1 MLAEYQ
7 WWHGSFLFLAVIL
20 EIVANIFLKLSN
32 GFKRLW
38 IGVLSLIAVLGAFSA
53 LAVAVKGIELSIAYA
68 LWGAFGVVA
77 TVAAGWILFN
87 QRLNYKGWGGIILL
101 IIGMVVIKLA

>member
-7 WWHGSFLFLAVIL
+7 WWHTTFLFLAVIL

-38 IGVLSLIAVLGAFSA
+38 IGMLSLIAVLSAFSA
-53 LAVAVKGIELSIAYA
+53 LTIAVNGIELSTAYA
-68 LWGAFGVVA
+68 LWGALGVIA
-77 TVAAGWILFN
+77 
-87 QRLNYKGWGGIILL
+87 
-101 IIGMVVIKLA
+101 

>member
-1 MLAEYQ
+1 M
-7 WWHGSFLFLAVIL
+7 
-20 EIVANIFLKLSN
+20 ANIFLKLSN

-38 IGVLSLIAVLGAFSA
+38 IGVLSLIAVLGAFST

-101 IIGMVVIKLA
+101 ITGMVVIKLA

>member
-7 WWHGSFLFLAVIL
+7 WWHGAFLFLAVIL
-20 EIVANIFLKLSN
+20 EIVANIFLKFSN

-53 LAVAVKGIELSIAYA
+53 
-68 LWGAFGVVA
+68 
-77 TVAAGWILFN
+77 
-87 QRLNYKGWGGIILL
+87 
-101 IIGMVVIKLA
+101 

>member
-7 WWHGSFLFLAVIL
+7 WWHGAFLFLAVIL
-20 EIVANIFLKLSN
+20 EIAANIFLKLSN

-68 LWGAFGVVA
+68 LWGVFGVVA

-101 IIGMVVIKLA
+101 ITGMVVIKLA

>member
-7 WWHGSFLFLAVIL
+7 WWHTTFLFLAVIL

-38 IGVLSLIAVLGAFSA
+38 IGMLSLIAVLSAFSA
-53 LAVAVKGIELSIAYA
+53 LTIAVNGIELSTAYA
-68 LWGAFGVVA
+68 LWGALGVIA
-77 TVAAGWILFN
+77 TVTAGWFLFN

-101 IIGMVVIKLA
+101 IIGIVVIKLA